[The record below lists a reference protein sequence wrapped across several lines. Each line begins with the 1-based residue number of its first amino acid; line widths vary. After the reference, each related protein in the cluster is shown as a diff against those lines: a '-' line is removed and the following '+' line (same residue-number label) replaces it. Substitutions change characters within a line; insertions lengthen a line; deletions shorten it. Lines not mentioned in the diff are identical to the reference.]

1 MVPVCTTCSGT
12 TTSSLSGSGRTRRL
26 LRRYAT
32 FRRKVRAFLII
43 RQIELIDTMI
53 EDARRLFTRSPILFR
68 MSTRQHIISSRN
80 TRYGVDTGNLF
91 QTFATSS
98 AIKPVI
104 SMSSSYFNSL
114 KQYREADQAKIRPR
128 FLQTLVLLLSL
139 INDGEF
145 LSKYLCGGVKIVLTG
160 FNLDDLRALAEFLQ
174 ITYRITAERQ
184 HLELLDPQGPAAVI
198 NQLIHLLDGSR
209 HRNQATSRTP

>member
-1 MVPVCTTCSGT
+1 
-12 TTSSLSGSGRTRRL
+12 
-26 LRRYAT
+26 
-32 FRRKVRAFLII
+32 
-43 RQIELIDTMI
+43 MI

-80 TRYGVDTGNLF
+80 TRYGVDTGNMF

-98 AIKPVI
+98 AIKTVI

-128 FLQTLVLLLSL
+128 FLQMLVLLLSL
-139 INDGEF
+139 INDGKF
-145 LSKYLCGGVKIVLTG
+145 LSKYLCEGVNSVLTG

-174 ITYRITAERQ
+174 KTYRITAERQ
-184 HLELLDPQGPAAVI
+184 HLELLILKVLPLSSINSSIFLTALVTAIERPLAHHGAANPSEQRVLWDQFI
-198 NQLIHLLDGSR
+198 QVLLGLNYVLPGTIDQLGRSEC
-209 HRNQATSRTP
+209 SW